1 MWSYITDAERYGYLK
16 VLSTNRDALFRELIT
31 ELYEI
36 LVLNKIEAKLDADS
50 YASGFQG
57 LAGHILFLIQSME
70 EGGSTQREI
79 IEKIKNTLD
88 DGSPSV
94 LQ

>member
-1 MWSYITDAERYGYLK
+1 MVNS
-16 VLSTNRDALFRELIT
+16 NREILFRDLIM

-36 LVLNKIEAKLDADS
+36 LVLNEIESKLDADS

-57 LAGHILFLIQSME
+57 LAGHMLSLIQSLE
-70 EGGSTQREI
+70 EGSSTPREI

>member
-1 MWSYITDAERYGYLK
+1 M
-16 VLSTNRDALFRELIT
+16 LSTNREILFRDLIT

-36 LVLNKIEAKLDADS
+36 LVLNEIESKLDADS

-57 LAGHILFLIQSME
+57 LAGHILSLIQSME
-70 EGGSTQREI
+70 EAGSTPREI
-79 IEKIKNTLD
+79 IEKIKTLLD
-88 DGSPSV
+88 DGSPSI